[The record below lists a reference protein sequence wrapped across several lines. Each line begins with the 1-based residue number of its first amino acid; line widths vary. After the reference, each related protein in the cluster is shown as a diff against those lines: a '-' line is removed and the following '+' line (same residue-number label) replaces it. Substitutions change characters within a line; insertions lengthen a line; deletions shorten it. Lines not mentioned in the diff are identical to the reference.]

1 MLTRCNRGFPITIW
15 GRDGMADMEDSKS
28 SASDS
33 VWVRPPSP
41 LPLELIVR
49 IKYSNVFYLCLY
61 YIDLKVIKS

>member
-1 MLTRCNRGFPITIW
+1 MLTRCNRDFPITIW

-49 IKYSNVFYLCLY
+49 IECSNVFYLCLY